1 MVSDIHLGKGNL
13 GGRGV
18 YASRAFEEADVV
30 VSYELRRL
38 TRQEYLALSEDE
50 RRFVHSYW
58 GERWLY
64 PPPARYVNHADA
76 PNTWQDFD
84 RQCDVALRRIE
95 PGELITTDARKETD
109 RELATFLLA
118 YETAVNANDVQKLE
132 MLVDDGAFGWMDVR
146 GHVDR
151 LRIVEALRDG
161 ARDAAVRFTTRDP
174 HWIVGTGRWEA
185 ISSYDYDLRVQASSN
200 TRGAGHVTDVLKV
213 IDGNWQIVYRHE
225 SRS

>member
-1 MVSDIHLGKGNL
+1 LVSDIHLGKGNL

-64 PPPARYVNHADA
+64 PPPARYVNHDDA
-76 PNTWQDFD
+76 PNTWQDFNH
-84 RQCDVALRRIE
+84 QCDVALRRIE
-95 PGELITTDARKETD
+95 PGEFITTDARKETD
-109 RELATFLLA
+109 HELATFLLA

-146 GHVDR
+146 GHVDK
-151 LRIVEALRDG
+151 LEIVEALRDG
-161 ARDAAVRFTTRDP
+161 ASDAAARFRTRDP
-174 HWIVGTGRWEA
+174 RWILGTGRWEA
-185 ISSYDYDLRVQASSN
+185 VSSYDYDLRVQAPSN
-200 TRGAGHVTDVLKV
+200 PRRAGHVTDILKV